1 MQIIVAALDDRQ
13 PDPQRIAPIDRH
25 GEHGGII
32 TEPMAA
38 LKSRAAQNKIRA

>member
-1 MQIIVAALDDRQ
+1 MQTLRSMDRQ
-13 PDPQRIAPIDRH
+13 RTRRGSRIAD
-25 GEHGGII
+25 GEQGGII